1 MKAIIV
7 DDEPGG
13 VRTLQNLL
21 AEHCPQV
28 QVVATCSNATSA
40 IAQIQLHKPN
50 VLFLDIHMPGKSG
63 LDLLAELD
71 RSDFEV
77 VFVTAYNEYLL
88 QALRYSA
95 TDYLLKPVDEDE
107 LAAAVLRVQK
117 RLAIGRTQNLT
128 DALLHNLSNASTP
141 ADMRLCLPTLKGF
154 TVSKLDDI
162 IYVEA
167 ERAYTIFYFVNG
179 KKVTVS
185 RPLQDYEELLKNTS
199 FFRVHKS
206 FLVNLVHVSEYKKGD
221 GGFVV
226 MSNGAQL
233 EVSRRRKD
241 VFLEKVK
248 YLFKY

>member
-28 QVVATCSNATSA
+28 EVVATCSNATSA
-40 IAQIQLHKPN
+40 IAQIELHKPN

-63 LDLLAELD
+63 LDLLAELE
-71 RSDFEV
+71 RGDFEV

-107 LAAAVLRVQK
+107 LGAAVLRVQK
-117 RLAIGRTQNLT
+117 RLSAGKTQNLT
-128 DALLHNLSNASTP
+128 DALLHNLSNAGRP
-141 ADMRLCLPTLKGF
+141 ADMRLCLHTLKGF
-154 TVSKLDDI
+154 TICRLDDI
-162 IYVEA
+162 IYAEA

-185 RPLQDYEELLKNTS
+185 RPLQDYEELLQNTS
-199 FFRVHKS
+199 FLRVHKS
-206 FLVNLVHVSEYKKGD
+206 FIVNLAHVNEYKKGD

-226 MSNGAQL
+226 MTNGAQL
-233 EVSRRRKD
+233 EVSRRKKEI
-241 VFLEKVK
+241 FLERIKH
-248 YLFKY
+248 LFKY